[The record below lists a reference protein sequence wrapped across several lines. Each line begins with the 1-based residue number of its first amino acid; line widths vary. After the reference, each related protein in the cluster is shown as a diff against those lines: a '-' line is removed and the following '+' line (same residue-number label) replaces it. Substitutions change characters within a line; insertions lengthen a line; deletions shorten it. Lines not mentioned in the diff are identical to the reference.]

1 MNIINNF
8 SNKAKYMILKGKAHY
23 ISALGRLR
31 DGPLLNYCI
40 ENNAGDS
47 FNKHFIEKY
56 FNTRIRLYNGGKRY
70 HTLFCGSILG
80 KSNEYSNIL
89 GAGFISEE
97 QSNKPIRYN
106 KVIGVRG
113 NLTANSLKLYDKD
126 LSIDFKGDP
135 GLLVREIINP
145 RDSNYTKNNKIG
157 VIPHFIDY
165 DIVKRLI
172 AEDPTFIL
180 IDIKNTYDIVCY
192 QILSCDVILSSSLHG
207 LIFSDAMN
215 VPNSWVK
222 FSDRVKGGTFKFRDY
237 YSVMTNPQENFFS
250 CKNTEDLL
258 FAAEQANVSVNNN
271 YDLMYLTVM
280 RYFHG
285 SSL

>member
-1 MNIINNF
+1 MNIINNL
-8 SNKAKYMILKGKAHY
+8 SNKAKYIALKGKAKY
-23 ISALGRLR
+23 ISALGRFGN
-31 DGPLLNYCI
+31 GPLLNYCI

-47 FNKHFIEKY
+47 FNEYFVEKY
-56 FNTRIRLYNGGKRY
+56 FHTRVRLYNGGKRY

-113 NLTANSLKLYDKD
+113 NLTAESLKLHDKD

-145 RDSNYTKNNKIG
+145 RNSNYTKNNKIG

-285 SSL
+285 SLL